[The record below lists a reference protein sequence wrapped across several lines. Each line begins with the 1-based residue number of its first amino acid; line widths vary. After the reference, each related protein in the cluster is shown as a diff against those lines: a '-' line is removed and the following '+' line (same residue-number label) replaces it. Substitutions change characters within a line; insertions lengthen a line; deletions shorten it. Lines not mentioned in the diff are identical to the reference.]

1 MTMWNGDEKLSS
13 YTLGNAAYWALW
25 IKYAL

>member
-1 MTMWNGDEKLSS
+1 MGDEKLSS
-13 YTLGNAAYWALW
+13 YTLGNVAYWALW